1 MALATQVEE
10 LDDPPLFLRRHAVLV
25 RDALR
30 NSAPPRTTRAGAMA
44 AYHMGWADA
53 SGAPCDADS
62 GKLLR
67 AALTLWGASAAG
79 GAPADALHAAIAVE
93 WIHNFTLVHDDIQD
107 GDHERRHRAT
117 LWTLVGQPQAINAG
131 DALHSLALTLLTR
144 PGPHPARRLRAAHA
158 VSRAV
163 SAVIDGQCLD
173 LDLEGRPAAG
183 TGVALRLARAKTG
196 ALIGG
201 SLQAGAILGGGAAGF
216 SERLRRVGRELG
228 AAFQVRDDW
237 LGTWGDPAVTGKS
250 SHADLERRKS
260 TFAIAA
266 AWTAASPGQRREL
279 RELMASPGS
288 AGTPRLRRLLDE
300 LDAGPRTADG
310 ACRLAEAALRHLE
323 HVALDTRHRDELE
336 QLAAYVAHRRR

>member
-1 MALATQVEE
+1 MALAAQIDD

-30 NSAPPRTTRAGAMA
+30 SSAPPRTTRAGSMA

-53 SGAPCDADS
+53 SGAPCDAGS

-67 AALTLWGASAAG
+67 AALTLWGATAAG
-79 GAPADALHAAIAVE
+79 GQAGDALHAAIAIE

-107 GDHERRHRAT
+107 GDRERRHRAT
-117 LWTLVGQPQAINAG
+117 LWTLVGEPQAINAG

-144 PGPHPARRLRAAHA
+144 PGPQPVRRLRAAHA

-163 SAVIDGQCLD
+163 STVIDGQCLD
-173 LDLEGRPAAG
+173 LDLEGTPPAG
-183 TGVALRLARAKTG
+183 TRIALRLARAKTG

-201 SLQAGAILGGGAAGF
+201 ALEAGAILGGAGAAL
-216 SERLRRVGRELG
+216 SARLRMVGRELG

-237 LGTWGDPAVTGKS
+237 LGTWGDPLLTGKS
-250 SHADLERRKS
+250 SQADLERRKS

-266 AWTAASPGQRREL
+266 AWTVASAHERREL
-279 RELMASPGS
+279 RALMAASGPED
-288 AGTPRLRRLLDE
+288 APRLRRLLDE
-300 LDAGPRTADG
+300 LGAGPRTADA
-310 ACRLAEAALRHLE
+310 ACRLAEAALRH
-323 HVALDTRHRDELE
+323 VDGIALDTRHRDELE
-336 QLAAYVAHRRR
+336 QLAAYVGQRRR